1 MKYVYITWA
10 VLVFLIVFIKDGLS
24 YDNLTHVAIL
34 VFFFAT
40 FVFYQKFQKENVIKN
55 PKYFFITRCVL
66 FAAIVEGCYMIS
78 KPVLSSLQ
86 IVAGMSLGQMLHNYS
101 IDLLF
106 TIPAYFLIFYVIWR
120 LINKYE
126 YGFWEFVILIALG
139 QALGDGSRT
148 FLLNPALLLFLP
160 YVMINYH
167 AMNVVSYLK
176 IRNMLPPERLKNIW
190 RFIIPIILIP
200 ATYLFSGLIIYTV
213 AAIFKL
219 K

>member
-1 MKYVYITWA
+1 MKYLYLIWA
-10 VLVFLIVFIKDGLS
+10 LFVFLIVFIKGGLS
-24 YDNLTHVAIL
+24 SDNVTHIAIL
-34 VFFFAT
+34 VFLFALLL
-40 FVFYQKFQKENVIKN
+40 FYWKFQKNNIIKD

-86 IVAGMSLGQMLHNYS
+86 IVAGMSPGQMLQNYF

-106 TIPAYFLIFYVIWR
+106 TVPAYFLIFYVIWR

-126 YGFWEFVILIALG
+126 YSFWEFAILTALG

-148 FLLNPALLLFLP
+148 FLQNPSLLLFLP
-160 YVMINYH
+160 YVMVNYH
-167 AMNVVSYLK
+167 AMNVVPYLK
-176 IRNMLPPERLKNIW
+176 IKNVLPPERVKNIW
-190 RFIIPIILIP
+190 RFVMPIVLIF
-200 ATYLFSGLIIYTV
+200 ATYLFSGLIIYTI
-213 AAIFKL
+213 AAVFKL